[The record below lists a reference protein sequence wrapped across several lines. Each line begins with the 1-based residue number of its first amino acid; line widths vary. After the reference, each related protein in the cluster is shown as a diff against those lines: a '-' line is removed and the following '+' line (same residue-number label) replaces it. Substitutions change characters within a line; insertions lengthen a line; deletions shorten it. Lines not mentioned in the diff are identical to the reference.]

1 MQVPYKGAAPALTGA
16 LSGEVQISYF
26 GIGAVLPHF
35 RSGKLKPLVVTGAKR
50 SPFLPDVPSLSE
62 FGVDPGIVS
71 YFGLYAPARTPPA
84 IVDRLNAEFVKAL
97 RNPASEKFFVAQTLE
112 VVGNSP
118 AEFAKFLKAD
128 HAGRLLKAL
137 GVQRQA
143 APN

>member
-1 MQVPYKGAAPALTGA
+1 MRCSRGT
-16 LSGEVQISYF
+16 S
-26 GIGAVLPHF
+26 
-35 RSGKLKPLVVTGAKR
+35 R
-50 SPFLPDVPSLSE
+50 SPISHYS
-62 FGVDPGIVS
+62 GH
-71 YFGLYAPARTPPA
+71 APTTTKHPCRARTPPA

-97 RNPASEKFFVAQTLE
+97 RNPASEKCFVAQTLE